1 MKFVIL
7 RIQRRKKWNPLDMIP
22 VIVRDQDVR
31 LRSFSAIRRGPTA
44 PQHAQ
49 PRAAI
54 QNKLRAV
61 RSDQLQTRRIAAV
74 APRRRVY
81 RRRRSAHAPET
92 QFGDG
97 IGHCSECKTPE
108 CRLVPRQHAGNGK
121 LVSWSQRTEGASIDS
136 RSRSVIVPN
145 KHRKGLHRRHRAGRI
160 RRMAAH
166 SHDHGHAGHSHS
178 PGHSHPTLRPSV
190 LGWAMAATL
199 GLVVAEFFGGVLG
212 RSVALLNDAVHNLS
226 DVPTLGISYLAMRWA
241 ERPADSEKT
250 YGYHRAGTLAAF
262 TNAFVLVL
270 LSLWL
275 GYEAFER
282 IRSPVAVVESWMIW
296 TSVAALVVNGGIT
309 LALVR
314 GRGDLN
320 LRSILVHNFGD
331 ALSTF
336 AIIAG
341 ALIIHATGASWID
354 PLLGLAIG
362 LLVLWSSIGI
372 LRESSHI
379 LLEGRPLDLRVEDV
393 ARAILTVEG
402 VEEVHDV
409 HLWSLGGGHHALSLH
424 ARIPDMHLDEC
435 ERLLVSIQRVA
446 AKEFGVEHTTVQLER
461 AGLPAKS
468 GYVMPER
475 AKK

>member
-1 MKFVIL
+1 MSS
-7 RIQRRKKWNPLDMIP
+7 M
-22 VIVRDQDVR
+22 
-31 LRSFSAIRRGPTA
+31 G
-44 PQHAQ
+44 
-49 PRAAI
+49 
-54 QNKLRAV
+54 
-61 RSDQLQTRRIAAV
+61 
-74 APRRRVY
+74 
-81 RRRRSAHAPET
+81 
-92 QFGDG
+92 
-97 IGHCSECKTPE
+97 
-108 CRLVPRQHAGNGK
+108 
-121 LVSWSQRTEGASIDS
+121 SQ
-136 RSRSVIVPN
+136 
-145 KHRKGLHRRHRAGRI
+145 
-160 RRMAAH
+160 
-166 SHDHGHAGHSHS
+166 SHDLRHAGHSHD
-178 PGHSHPTLRPSV
+178 PGRAHAPLRPSV

-199 GLVVAEFFGGVLG
+199 GLVVAEVFGGILG

-241 ERPADSEKT
+241 TRPADSEKT

-275 GYEAFER
+275 GYEAVQRLRAPLE
-282 IRSPVAVVESWMIW
+282 VVESWMIW
-296 TSVAALVVNGGIT
+296 TSVAALAVNGGIT

-331 ALSTF
+331 ALSNI
-336 AIIAG
+336 AIIVG
-341 ALIIHATGASWID
+341 AVVIHATGKHWID

-362 LLVLWSSIGI
+362 LLVLWSSVGI

-379 LLEGRPLDLRVEDV
+379 LLEGRPPELSVEEV

-402 VEEVHDV
+402 VQEVHDV

-435 ERLLVSIQRVA
+435 ELLLTSIHRKA
-446 AKEFGVEHTTVQLER
+446 SRDFGIEHTTVQLER
-461 AGLPAKS
+461 AGLPAQS
-468 GYVMPER
+468 GYVMPEP